1 MIFDEPTRGVDVGA
15 IVEIHR
21 FINELADD
29 GVGGRRHLILPAG
42 SPTALSDRI
51 LVARQG
57 RIVEEMDL
65 SEEATRSPRSCT
77 RRFTERARAA
87 QTPDGRFEGARN
99 KIFLLNRNHA
109 IISVF
114 PPCDGETEMNDH
126 PPPMAQATGARPEVR
141 ARRENRLERRERCF
155 NLMMSGYT
163 LSQIAKMVQA
173 SSATVRREVD
183 RALAE
188 RRLDAPERF
197 ARVQVA
203 RLMKALRLAE
213 AAVELGEM
221 KAIATYLRVVA
232 ALDRYHELAAGP
244 PPQAAEAPPLAL
256 PTPRKALTF
265 APLDDGESPAA
276 EEVQAVE
283 PPELSR

>member
-1 MIFDEPTRGVDVGA
+1 
-15 IVEIHR
+15 
-21 FINELADD
+21 
-29 GVGGRRHLILPAG
+29 
-42 SPTALSDRI
+42 
-51 LVARQG
+51 
-57 RIVEEMDL
+57 
-65 SEEATRSPRSCT
+65 
-77 RRFTERARAA
+77 
-87 QTPDGRFEGARN
+87 
-99 KIFLLNRNHA
+99 
-109 IISVF
+109 
-114 PPCDGETEMNDH
+114 MNDH
-126 PPPMAQATGARPEVR
+126 PPPMAQAAGARAEVR

-173 SSATVRREVD
+173 SSATVRREID

-244 PPQAAEAPPLAL
+244 PPRPAGRGSASCPADAAQGAHF
-256 PTPRKALTF
+256 R
-265 APLDDGESPAA
+265 PARRWRITGRRGGPGGRTA
-276 EEVQAVE
+276 
-283 PPELSR
+283 